1 MLSKIRSS
9 FAEALAGRMSL
20 WLWVTCALVAVV
32 AIVAPL
38 QLMVMLSKLVLV
50 TLAAWLGYW
59 IDRAMFPYARPHE
72 FLDDSKEERAEAAQG
87 VLEVRSIA
95 FEWRMMR
102 RAVVV
107 VGVMLAVSLG
117 L

>member
-1 MLSKIRSS
+1 MFAKIRSF

-20 WLWVTCALVAVV
+20 WLWVTVALVGVAAVL
-32 AIVAPL
+32 APL

-72 FLDDSKEERAEAAQG
+72 FLDDSKEEKSEAAQG
-87 VLEVRSIA
+87 VLEVKGIA
-95 FEWRMMR
+95 FEWCMMR
-102 RAVVV
+102 RAVIV

>member
-1 MLSKIRSS
+1 MVSKIRSF

-20 WLWVTCALVAVV
+20 WLWVTLALVAVV

-38 QLMVMLSKLVLV
+38 QIMVMLSKLVLV

-72 FLDDSKEERAEAAQG
+72 FLDDSKEEKAEATQG
-87 VLEVRSIA
+87 VLEVKGVA
-95 FEWRMMR
+95 FEWCMMR

>member
-1 MLSKIRSS
+1 MFEKLKTGL
-9 FAEALAGRMSL
+9 ADLLAGRMSL
-20 WLWVTCALVAVV
+20 WLWITVALVAAV
-32 AIVAPL
+32 AVLAPL

-72 FLDDSKEERAEAAQG
+72 FLDDSKEEKAEAAQG
-87 VLEVRSIA
+87 VLEVKGIA
-95 FEWRMMR
+95 FEWCMMR